1 MPAFR
6 DDSSLGHVPALLDSA
21 TVAAT
26 GVIRRHR
33 AASGVIG
40 RHWAGAVRRV
50 MTKPCRI
57 DVSAAEA
64 RRPASSCGRLVE
76 LSVLAE
82 PERTAS
88 WIKPDSADLF
98 GSARNRWTR
107 RGGGT
112 GGIES
117 NRVPTTVEV
126 ECAEFFSH
134 SRNGKL
140 QCHSEHLPCLYDMQ

>member
-1 MPAFR
+1 
-6 DDSSLGHVPALLDSA
+6 
-21 TVAAT
+21 
-26 GVIRRHR
+26 
-33 AASGVIG
+33 
-40 RHWAGAVRRV
+40 
-50 MTKPCRI
+50 MTKPRRI
-57 DVSAAEA
+57 DVRAAEA

-98 GSARNRWTR
+98 GSPEIDGREW
-107 RGGGT
+107 GGGGGDA

-134 SRNGKL
+134 PVMENYSATRNT
-140 QCHSEHLPCLYDMQ
+140 CLVCMTCSNKQVRVSFVH